1 MPDRWVAIGLSLG
14 TFLAGAGGCI
24 SASLASTTGPLPP
37 GGTWST
43 APRQRVHLGE
53 TVRFD
58 FLLVDWLSNPI
69 DPLGIADYC
78 VVFIDGERIETE
90 PDARGHFRF
99 QYTFDHRHSPNGLAA
114 GDRLTVEATAYR
126 QRARRDFMK
135 VAGEWL
141 TSESPYEIADS
152 RVASASLTLEVYEA
166 VIELTIDRPDF
177 DLDPDSGVLRIRR
190 RDGRV
195 VSVYSDKPGRAGFL
209 LTGPDVVGRYH
220 VTYRPDGDELDPNG
234 TTEVEFEVYDVSR
247 TPHRTT
253 TRIETP

>member
-1 MPDRWVAIGLSLG
+1 MARRRVAIGLSLG
-14 TFLAGAGGCI
+14 ALLAGAGGCTF
-24 SASLASTTGPLPP
+24 ASLASTTGPVPP

-43 APRQRVHLGE
+43 APKQRVHLGE

-99 QYTFDHRHSPNGLAA
+99 THKFVQLAP
-114 GDRLTVEATAYR
+114 GDRVTVQADAYR
-126 QRARRDFMK
+126 QRAHRDFMK

-141 TSESPYEIADS
+141 TSESPYEISDS
-152 RVASASLTLEVYEA
+152 RVAGARLTFEVYEA
-166 VIELTIDRPDF
+166 VIELTIDRPAF

-195 VSVYSDKPGRAGFL
+195 VSVYSNKPGRAGFL
-209 LTGPDVVGRYH
+209 LTGPDADGRYQ
-220 VTYRPDGDELDPNG
+220 VTYRPGGDELNPNG
-234 TTEVEFEVYDVSR
+234 TTEIEFEVYDVSR
-247 TPHRTT
+247 TSHRIT